1 LAYPTQPVGFRPDAT
16 ASPNKPK
23 EDVELLAHLEQHQLV
38 PTLAR
43 VDEPRLDHHP
53 TFYHFV
59 DIWLDKVKSVL
70 HYVAMTT
77 SEYTAQPREVIS
89 VCPVCEG
96 DLRVTRLQCATCGTA
111 IEGHFSVG
119 RFSRLDREQMALL
132 ESFLRSRGNLREL
145 ERELGISYPTVRN
158 RVEALLRALELAD
171 GTAPPADEPVAAD
184 PGRRRQILERL
195 ARREI
200 TAEQAAAEMA
210 AAGETAAEEQVQ

>member
-1 LAYPTQPVGFRPDAT
+1 
-16 ASPNKPK
+16 
-23 EDVELLAHLEQHQLV
+23 
-38 PTLAR
+38 
-43 VDEPRLDHHP
+43 
-53 TFYHFV
+53 
-59 DIWLDKVKSVL
+59 VKQVL

-77 SEYTAQPREVIS
+77 SEYVAQPREVIS